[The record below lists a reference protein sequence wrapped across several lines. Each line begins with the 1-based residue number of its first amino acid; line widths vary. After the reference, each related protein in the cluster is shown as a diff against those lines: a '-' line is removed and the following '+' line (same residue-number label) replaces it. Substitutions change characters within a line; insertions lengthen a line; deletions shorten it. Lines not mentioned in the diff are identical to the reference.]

1 MKVMKFGGTS
11 VDSAES
17 ILKVIDIITA
27 CQEKKIIV
35 VAAMGNTTDQL
46 AELSIKAS
54 TGDESYKE
62 GLNVVEKLHLKAIEQ
77 LIAPR
82 ERGSVIAKIKFLF
95 NELTAALHGVY
106 ILRELTPRTSDYL
119 LSFGERLSAMILS
132 SALPD
137 SVYVDA
143 RDLIRTDNK
152 HGKATVDFDTTNQ
165 LIIEKLAPL
174 TGIPVV
180 TGFIASTVQNVTTT
194 LGRRGTD
201 YTGAIIAAALD
212 AVMLEI
218 WSEVDGILT
227 ADPLQVEKA
236 YCLEN
241 LSYSE
246 AMELS
251 YFGAKAIYPPALVP
265 VYKKNIPIRIR
276 NTFNLQNKGT
286 LISTNVGIDPT
297 KAIKGISSIKNI
309 NLVTIQGSGMVGVT
323 GISNRLFG
331 VLAKIKV
338 NVVLI
343 SQASSEY
350 SITFAII
357 ERDSEQAY
365 KAIEKEFAAEISS
378 GNIHQVVIEK
388 DLAIIAIVG
397 ENMKKSPGIAG
408 KLFNTLGRNGINVRA
423 IAQGAS
429 ELNISCVIEIKDL
442 KKALNTI
449 HESFFLSEYQQVNV
463 FIIGTGA
470 VGSKLIEQIHAQ
482 QDKLLVKHRLKL
494 NVCGIMNSRKMLIN
508 PDGLKL
514 NDYSIQ
520 LAEKGNKAD
529 LSVFIAHIASFNLL
543 NSVFVDCTASL
554 EVTTN
559 YITLFNSITSVVS
572 ANKSACSS
580 EYDNYLKIKKT
591 ARNKGVKFL
600 YETNVGAGLPVL
612 NTLADLI
619 KSGDRIIKLEGVLSG
634 TLNFILNTVNPE
646 TPLSLAIKWAV
657 EKGFAEPDPRID
669 LSGTDV
675 ARKLLIL
682 AREIGIPIERQDV
695 LVEKLVPDIYF
706 DCAGPAEFM
715 KEVANY
721 DAAFEQKRK
730 DACGTD
736 KKWRYAASLI
746 DGKASVSLVAV
757 DQKHPFYD
765 LEGSNNI
772 FLITT
777 ERYNNAPMMIK
788 GYGAGADVTAAG
800 VFADIIRVVNV

>member
-11 VDSAES
+11 VASAES
-17 ILKVIDIITA
+17 ILKVLDIVAA
-27 CQEKKIIV
+27 CKEKKVIV
-35 VAAMGNTTDQL
+35 VAAMGTTTDEL

-62 GLNVVEKLHLKAIEQ
+62 GLCVIEKLHLKVIEQ

-95 NELTAALHGVY
+95 NELTSALNGVY

-119 LSFGERLSAMILS
+119 LSFGERLSAMILC

-137 SVYVDA
+137 SVYIDA
-143 RDLIRTDNK
+143 RELIRTDNK
-152 HGKATVDFDTTNQ
+152 YGKASVDFETTNR
-165 LIIEKLAPL
+165 LISEKLSFVNN
-174 TGIPVV
+174 IPVV
-180 TGFIASTVQNVTTT
+180 TGFIASTAQNETTT
-194 LGRRGTD
+194 LGRRGSD
-201 YTGAIIAAALD
+201 YSGAIIAAALD
-212 AVMLEI
+212 ASTLEI
-218 WSEVDGILT
+218 WTDIDGILT
-227 ADPLQVEKA
+227 ADPLKVEKA
-236 YCLEN
+236 YCLES

-251 YFGAKAIYPPALVP
+251 YFGTKIIYPPAFVP
-265 VYKKNIPIRIR
+265 VYRKNIPIQIR

-286 LISTNVGIDPT
+286 LITTNAKNDSS
-297 KAIKGISSIKNI
+297 KSIKGISSIENI

-331 VLAKIKV
+331 ALAKSKV

-357 ERDSEQAY
+357 ERDSERAQ
-365 KAIEKEFAAEISS
+365 KAIEKEFIIEISS
-378 GNIHQVVIEK
+378 GNIHQVTIEK
-388 DLAIIAIVG
+388 NLSIVAIVG

-463 FIIGTGA
+463 YIVGTGA
-470 VGSKLIEQIHAQ
+470 VGSKLIEQIRAQ
-482 QDKLLVKHRLKL
+482 QSKLLVQHRLKL
-494 NVCGIMNSRKMLIN
+494 NVCGIMNSRLMLIN
-508 PDGLKL
+508 PNGLEL
-514 NDYSIQ
+514 NDYNIQ
-520 LAEKGNKAD
+520 LKNSDTKAD
-529 LSVFIAHIASFNLL
+529 LNIFIERIASFNLL

-559 YITLFNSITSVVS
+559 YISIFNSITSVVA

-580 EYDNYLKIKKT
+580 EYSNYMKIKQT

-612 NTLADLI
+612 NTLSDLI
-619 KSGDRIIKLEGVLSG
+619 NSGDQIVKLEGVLSG
-634 TLNFILNTVNPE
+634 TLNFILNTINPE
-646 TPLSLAIKWAV
+646 TPLSLAIKWAI
-657 EKGFAEPDPRID
+657 EKGYAEPDPRID

-675 ARKLLIL
+675 ARKLMIL
-682 AREIGIPIERQDV
+682 AREIGIPLERQDV
-695 LVEKLVPDIYF
+695 CIEKLVPDIYF
-706 DCAGPAEFM
+706 ECASPADFM
-715 KEVANY
+715 KEVVNY
-721 DAAFEQKRK
+721 DAEFEQKRK
-730 DACGTD
+730 EACGTD
-736 KKWRYAASLI
+736 KKWRYAASLFE
-746 DGKASVSLVAV
+746 GKASVSLVAV

-777 ERYNNAPMMIK
+777 ERYYNAPMMIK

>member
-11 VDSAES
+11 VASAES
-17 ILKVIDIITA
+17 ILKVIDIVAA
-27 CQEKKIIV
+27 CRDEKVVV
-35 VAAMGNTTDQL
+35 VAAMGDTTDQL
-46 AELSIKAS
+46 EELSIKAA

-62 GLNVVEKLHLKAIEQ
+62 GLAVVEKLHLKAIEQ

-82 ERGSVIAKIKFLF
+82 DRGSVIAKIKFLF

-106 ILRELTPRTSDYL
+106 ILHELTPRTTDYL

-132 SALPD
+132 SAMSD

-143 RDLIRTDNK
+143 RDIIRTDNK
-152 HGKATVDFDTTNQ
+152 HGRATVDFETTNQ
-165 LIIEKLAPL
+165 LVTEKLASL
-174 TGIPVV
+174 TGIPII
-180 TGFIASTVQNVTTT
+180 TGFIASTAQNETTT
-194 LGRRGTD
+194 LGRRGSD

-212 AVMLEI
+212 ASKLEI
-218 WSEVDGILT
+218 WTDIDGILT
-227 ADPLQVEKA
+227 ADPLKVEKA
-236 YCLEN
+236 YCLES
-241 LSYSE
+241 LSYPE

-251 YFGAKAIYPPALVP
+251 YFGARVIYPPALVP
-265 VYKKNIPIRIR
+265 VYKKNIPIQIR
-276 NTFNLQNKGT
+276 NTFNVQNKGT
-286 LISTNVGIDPT
+286 LITTSASIDLT
-297 KAIKGISSIKNI
+297 KPIKGISSIENI
-309 NLVTIQGSGMVGVT
+309 NLVTILGSGMVGVT

-331 VLAKIKV
+331 ALAKSKV

-350 SITFAII
+350 SITFAVID
-357 ERDSEQAY
+357 RDSDRA
-365 KAIEKEFAAEISS
+365 KLAIEKEFLHEISS
-378 GNIHQVVIEK
+378 GNIHQVAIEK
-388 DLAIIAIVG
+388 EMAIVAIVG
-397 ENMKKSPGIAG
+397 ENMKKTPGIAG
-408 KLFNTLGRNGINVRA
+408 KFFNTLGRNGINVRA

-429 ELNISCVIEIKDL
+429 ELNISCVIEVKDL

-449 HESFFLSEYQQVNV
+449 HESFFLSEYQQCNV
-463 FIIGTGA
+463 FIVGTGA
-470 VGSKLIEQIHAQ
+470 VGSKLIDQIQIQ
-482 QDKLLVKHRLKL
+482 QSKLLKQHRLKL
-494 NVCGIMNSRKMLIN
+494 NVCGIMNSRLMLIN
-508 PDGLKL
+508 PNGLDM
-514 NDYSIQ
+514 NDHTTQ
-520 LAEKGNKAD
+520 LKETGIKAD
-529 LSVFIAHIASFNLL
+529 LNTFIEQIATFNLL
-543 NSVFVDCTASL
+543 NSVFVDCTASV
-554 EVTTN
+554 EVTTK
-559 YITLFNSITSVVS
+559 YISLFNSITSVVS

-580 EYDNYLKIKKT
+580 EYSNYAKIKKT

-619 KSGDRIIKLEGVLSG
+619 KSGDRIVKLEGVLSG

-646 TPLSLAIKWAV
+646 TPLSLTIKWAV

-682 AREIGIPIERQDV
+682 GREIGIPIEMNE
-695 LVEKLVPDIYF
+695 LKVEKLVPDKYF
-706 DCAGPAEFM
+706 ECANPAEFM
-715 KEVANY
+715 KEVVNY
-721 DAAFEQKRK
+721 DEEFEQKRK
-730 DACGTD
+730 EACGTD
-736 KKWRYAASLI
+736 KKWRYAAAI
-746 DGKASVSLVAV
+746 EEGKASVSLVAV

-777 ERYNNAPMMIK
+777 ERYFNAPMMIK

>member
-11 VDSAES
+11 VASAES
-17 ILKVIDIITA
+17 ILRVIDIVAA
-27 CQEKKIIV
+27 CQEKKVVV
-35 VAAMGNTTDQL
+35 VAAMGTTTDQL
-46 AELSIKAS
+46 LELSIKAS

-62 GLNVVEKLHLKAIEQ
+62 GLATLEKLHLKVIEK

-82 ERGSVIAKIKFLF
+82 ERSSVIAKIKFLF
-95 NELTAALHGVY
+95 NELTSALHGVY

-132 SALPD
+132 SALPG

-143 RDLIRTDNK
+143 RELIKTDNK
-152 HGKATVDFDTTNQ
+152 HGRATVDFNVTNP
-165 LIIEKLAPL
+165 LIVDKLAIFN
-174 TGIPVV
+174 GIPVV
-180 TGFIASTVQNVTTT
+180 TGFIASTAQNITTT
-194 LGRRGTD
+194 LGRRGSD
-201 YTGAIIAAALD
+201 YTGAIIAAALG
-212 AVMLEI
+212 ASILEI
-218 WSEVDGILT
+218 WTDVDGILT
-227 ADPLQVEKA
+227 ADPLKVEKA
-236 YCLEN
+236 YSLES

-251 YFGAKAIYPPALVP
+251 YFGARVIYPPALVP
-265 VYKKNIPIRIR
+265 VYKKDIPIQIR

-286 LISTNVGIDPT
+286 LITNAVGPESA
-297 KAIKGISSIKNI
+297 KSIKGISSIENI

-331 VLAKIKV
+331 ALARSKV

-357 ERDSEQAY
+357 DRDTERA
-365 KAIEKEFAAEISS
+365 KAAIEKEFAYEISS
-378 GNIHQVVIEK
+378 GNIHDITIEK
-388 DLAIIAIVG
+388 DLCIVAIVG

-408 KLFNTLGRNGINVRA
+408 KLFHTLGRNGINVRA

-429 ELNISCVIEIKDL
+429 ELNISCVIELKDL

-463 FIIGTGA
+463 FIAGTGA

-482 QDKLLVKHRLKL
+482 QNKLLVQHRLKL
-494 NVCGIMNSRKMLIN
+494 NVCGIMNSRLMLIN
-508 PDGLKL
+508 SNGLDL
-514 NDYSIQ
+514 EDYRTR
-520 LAEKGNKAD
+520 LTKWGKKAD
-529 LSVFIAHIASFNLL
+529 LDDFIGQIASFNLL

-554 EVTTN
+554 EVTTK
-559 YITLFNSITSVVS
+559 YVSLFNSITSVVS

-580 EYDNYLKIKKT
+580 EYSNYAKIKQT

-619 KSGDRIIKLEGVLSG
+619 KSGDRIVKLEGVLSG
-634 TLNFILNTVNPE
+634 TLNFILNTVGPE
-646 TPLSLAIKWAV
+646 IPLSHTIRLAV

-682 AREIGIPIERQDV
+682 AREIGIPLEMQDV
-695 LVEKLVPDIYF
+695 RVEKLVPDKYF
-706 DCAGPAEFM
+706 ACANPAEFM
-715 KEVANY
+715 KE
-721 DAAFEQKRK
+721 
-730 DACGTD
+730 
-736 KKWRYAASLI
+736 
-746 DGKASVSLVAV
+746 
-757 DQKHPFYD
+757 
-765 LEGSNNI
+765 
-772 FLITT
+772 
-777 ERYNNAPMMIK
+777 
-788 GYGAGADVTAAG
+788 
-800 VFADIIRVVNV
+800 

>member
-11 VDSAES
+11 VASAES
-17 ILKVIDIITA
+17 ILKVIDIVAA
-27 CQEKKIIV
+27 CNEKKVIV
-35 VAAMGNTTDQL
+35 VAAMGTTTDQL

-54 TGDESYKE
+54 TGDESYKN
-62 GLNVVEKLHLKAIEQ
+62 GLCVIEKLHLKVIEQ

-95 NELTAALHGVY
+95 NELTSALNGVY

-137 SVYVDA
+137 SLYVDA
-143 RDLIRTDNK
+143 RELIRTDNK
-152 HGKATVDFDTTNQ
+152 YGKATVDFETTNR
-165 LIIEKLAPL
+165 LISEKLSFVNN
-174 TGIPVV
+174 IPVV
-180 TGFIASTVQNVTTT
+180 TGFIASTAQNETTT
-194 LGRRGTD
+194 LGRRGSD
-201 YTGAIIAAALD
+201 YSGAIIAAALD
-212 AVMLEI
+212 ASTLEI
-218 WSEVDGILT
+218 WTDVDGILT
-227 ADPLQVEKA
+227 ADPLKVEKA
-236 YCLEN
+236 YCLES

-251 YFGAKAIYPPALVP
+251 YFGTKIIYPPAFVP
-265 VYKKNIPIRIR
+265 VYRKNIPIQIR

-286 LISTNVGIDPT
+286 LITTNTKIDPS
-297 KAIKGISSIKNI
+297 KSIKGISSIENI

-331 VLAKIKV
+331 ALAKSKV

-357 ERDSEQAY
+357 ERDSERAQ
-365 KAIEKEFAAEISS
+365 KAIEKEFFTEISS
-378 GNIHQVVIEK
+378 GNIHQVSIEK
-388 DLAIIAIVG
+388 DLSIVAIVG

-463 FIIGTGA
+463 FIVGTGA
-470 VGSKLIEQIHAQ
+470 VGSKLIEQIRAQ
-482 QDKLLVKHRLKL
+482 QSKLLVQHRLKL
-494 NVCGIMNSRKMLIN
+494 NVCGIMNSRFMLIN
-508 PDGLKL
+508 PNGLEL
-514 NDYSIQ
+514 NEYNIQ
-520 LAEKGNKAD
+520 LKNSETKAD
-529 LSVFIAHIASFNLL
+529 LKAFIERIASFNLL

-559 YITLFNSITSVVS
+559 YISIFNSITSVVA

-580 EYDNYLKIKKT
+580 EYANYNKIKQT

-612 NTLADLI
+612 NTLSDLI
-619 KSGDRIIKLEGVLSG
+619 KSGDRIVKLEGVLSG

-657 EKGFAEPDPRID
+657 EKGYAEPDPRID

-675 ARKLLIL
+675 ARKLMIL

-695 LVEKLVPDIYF
+695 SIEKLVPDIYF
-706 DCAGPAEFM
+706 DCATPADFM
-715 KEVANY
+715 KEVVNY
-721 DAAFEQKRK
+721 DIEFEQKRMK
-730 DACGTD
+730 ECGVD

-777 ERYNNAPMMIK
+777 ERYYNAPMMIK

>member
-11 VDSAES
+11 VASADCF
-17 ILKVIDIITA
+17 LKVIDIVSA
-27 CQEKKIIV
+27 CQEQKIIV
-35 VAAMGNTTDQL
+35 VAAMGDTTDQL
-46 AELSIKAS
+46 AELSTKAS
-54 TGDESYKE
+54 TGDDSYKG
-62 GLNVVEKLHLKAIEQ
+62 GLVVLEKLHLKVLEQ
-77 LIAPR
+77 LIAPK
-82 ERGSVIAKIKFLF
+82 ERSSVIAKIKFLF
-95 NELTAALHGVY
+95 NELTSALNGIF
-106 ILRELTPRTSDYL
+106 ILHELTPRTTDYI
-119 LSFGERLSAMILS
+119 LSFGERLSAMILT
-132 SALPD
+132 SAMPD

-143 RDLIRTDNK
+143 REIIRTDNK
-152 HGKATVDFDTTNQ
+152 HGRANVDFAATNK
-165 LIIEKLAPL
+165 LIVEKLKGIK
-174 TGIPVV
+174 GIPVV
-180 TGFIASTVQNVTTT
+180 TGFISSTAQNETTT
-194 LGRRGTD
+194 LGRRGSD
-201 YTGAIIAAALD
+201 YTGAIIAAAMD
-212 AVMLEI
+212 ASKLEI
-218 WSEVDGILT
+218 WTDIDGILT
-227 ADPLQVEKA
+227 ADPLKVEKA
-236 YCLEN
+236 YCLES

-251 YFGAKAIYPPALVP
+251 YFGARVIYPPALVP
-265 VYKKNIPIRIR
+265 VYKKNIPIQIR
-276 NTFNLQNKGT
+276 NTFNIENKGT
-286 LISTNVGIDPT
+286 LITTSANVDLT
-297 KAIKGISSIKNI
+297 KSIKGISSIENI

-331 VLAKIKV
+331 ALASSKV

-357 ERDSEQAY
+357 DKDSERAK
-365 KAIEKEFAAEISS
+365 KAIEKEFAHEISS
-378 GNIHQVVIEK
+378 GNIHQVSIEK
-388 DLAIIAIVG
+388 EMSIVAIVG

-408 KLFNTLGRNGINVRA
+408 KFFHTLGRNGINVRA

-429 ELNISCVIEIKDL
+429 ELNISCVIELKDL

-449 HESFFLSEYQQVNV
+449 HESFFLSEYQQCNV
-463 FIIGTGA
+463 FIVGTGA
-470 VGSKLIEQIHAQ
+470 VGSKLIDQIEAQ
-482 QDKLLVKHRLKL
+482 QNKLLKQHRLKL

-508 PDGLKL
+508 PNGLELKDYALIL
-514 NDYSIQ
+514 NDEG
-520 LAEKGNKAD
+520 EKSD
-529 LSVFIAHIASFNLL
+529 LKVFIERIASYNLL
-543 NSVFVDCTASL
+543 NSVFVDCTASM

-559 YITLFNSITSVVS
+559 YIDIFNSITSIVS

-580 EYDNYLKIKKT
+580 VFSNYSKIKKT
-591 ARNKGVKFL
+591 ARNKGVKFY

-612 NTLADLI
+612 NTLSDLI
-619 KSGDRIIKLEGVLSG
+619 KSGDRIVKLEGVLSG

-682 AREIGIPIERQDV
+682 GREIGIPLEMEDV
-695 LVEKLVPDIYF
+695 SVEKLVPDQYF
-706 DCAGPAEFM
+706 ETANGAEFM
-715 KEVANY
+715 KEVAKF
-721 DAAFEQKRK
+721 DVEFEKKRL
-730 DACGTD
+730 AECGTS

-746 DGKASVSLVAV
+746 DGKASVRVVTV
-757 DQKHPFYD
+757 DQKHPFFD

-777 ERYNNAPMMIK
+777 ERYNNAPMIIK